1 MAGATYRG
9 QLGRRLFSL
18 ISNQTT
24 VRHVKATNGRRFLN
38 STSALID
45 IQRDPTNV
53 QLGRRL
59 FSLISNHTTLR
70 HVKLTNGRRFLSST
84 SGFIDIQRDPTNHEI
99 AVLKMNSKP
108 VNVFSPE
115 FVSSFRKGLQ
125 ELEDDES
132 CRGLII
138 TSALP
143 DLFTGGIDLNYIS
156 NISYE
161 DIRTYCKDVQD
172 LYASVIG
179 SRLITIA
186 AINGQSPA
194 GGCVLSLGCE
204 YRIFAQG
211 NYVIGMNEVALNI
224 AMLQWISILL
234 ESVVGP
240 LNAER
245 AILRGRFF
253 KPEEALNIGLV
264 DHVVPANELLQKS
277 INILTQCLKVPDLA
291 RKITK
296 RRLRE
301 AILNDM
307 TNGKEEYADQFADC
321 VVQESVKK
329 TIQEALEKLKERKR
343 NT

>member
-1 MAGATYRG
+1 MAATAYRA

-18 ISNQTT
+18 ISNENTT
-24 VRHVKATNGRRFLN
+24 LRHVKATNGRRFFN
-38 STSALID
+38 SNSAL
-45 IQRDPTNV
+45 
-53 QLGRRL
+53 
-59 FSLISNHTTLR
+59 
-70 HVKLTNGRRFLSST
+70 
-84 SGFIDIQRDPTNHEI
+84 IDIQRDPTNHEI

-108 VNVFSPE
+108 VNAFRPE

-143 DLFTGGIDLNYIS
+143 NVFSAGLDLTVLS
-156 NISYE
+156 NSSYE
-161 DIRTYCKDVQD
+161 DIKTYYKDVQD
-172 LYASVIG
+172 IFATVFG

-186 AINGQSPA
+186 AIN
-194 GGCVLSLGCE
+194 
-204 YRIFAQG
+204 
-211 NYVIGMNEVALNI
+211 NVA
-224 AMLQWISILL
+224 MSQWICSYF
-234 ESVVGP
+234 ERVVGP

-277 INILTQCLKVPDLA
+277 VNILTQCLKVPDLA

-307 TNGKEEYADQFADC
+307 TNGKEEYANQFADC

-329 TIQEALEKLKERKR
+329 TIQEALEKLKGRKR